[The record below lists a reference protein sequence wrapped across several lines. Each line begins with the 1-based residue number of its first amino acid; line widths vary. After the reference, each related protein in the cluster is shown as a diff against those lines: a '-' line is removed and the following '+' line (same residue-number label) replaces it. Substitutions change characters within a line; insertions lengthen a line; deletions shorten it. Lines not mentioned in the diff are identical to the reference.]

1 MRSTPLLLAAAFASA
16 SGAPGAQAEGSAPAD
31 AFARLQALAGDWEAD
46 LAGYGKMQDT
56 VRLISNGAAVEET
69 LGTAADN
76 EASIYT
82 RDADRVL
89 MTHYCAM
96 TPDGHQVRLETARLK
111 QAPGRLE
118 FVMVGSTNLRGPKAP
133 HMRLM
138 SMTFIDRDHFSER
151 WTKTEAGKDTVFE
164 MNFTR
169 R

>member
-31 AFARLQALAGDWEAD
+31 AFAQLQALAGDWEAD

-96 TPDGHQVRLETARLK
+96 GNQ
-111 QAPGRLE
+111 
-118 FVMVGSTNLRGPKAP
+118 P
-133 HMRLM
+133 HVKL
-138 SMTFIDRDHFSER
+138 DRDHSRPDHLIFLFDGGTNLNPKKDMHIHGLTMTFQKDGHVISDWEGYMG
-151 WTKTEAGKDTVFE
+151 GKSGGITSFV
-164 MNFTR
+164 MTR
-169 R
+169 E